1 MIATSCSPRDLDIVV
16 STKLVKSVRY
26 FSRDFAGR
34 PGPDCQ
40 LLHDLLPESSHAAHW
55 MVKVDRS
62 GSDTRQRMDISH
74 HSHGKNIPV
83 FCFEPTNIQITTVIR
98 LA

>member
-40 LLHDLLPESSHAAHW
+40 LLHDLLPKSSHAAHW
-55 MVKVDRS
+55 MVKVNRFKTRALSNRS
-62 GSDTRQRMDISH
+62 PRSTNDCEADLETSDD
-74 HSHGKNIPV
+74 
-83 FCFEPTNIQITTVIR
+83 E
-98 LA
+98 